1 MGKLSREKGKRGERE
16 VARVLK
22 TFGFPAWR
30 SVQYCGSTGEAADV
44 VGLDGF
50 HLEVK
55 RCELL
60 RIAEWLRQAERD
72 CGGDIPVVCHRR
84 SNERWYAT
92 LPMDEL
98 FGLVA
103 GFKGIAEQDAELK
116 SGVKNGEA

>member
-1 MGKLSREKGKRGERE
+1 MGKLSLEKGKRGEQE

-22 TFGFPAWR
+22 NFGFPARR

-55 RCELL
+55 RCESL
-60 RIAEWLRQAERD
+60 RLADWLRQAERD
-72 CGGDIPVVCHRR
+72 CGGAIPVVCHRR

-92 LPMDEL
+92 LPMDDL
-98 FGLVA
+98 FRLIAGLR
-103 GFKGIAEQDAELK
+103 GISKPLSEAE
-116 SGVKNGEA
+116 

>member
-1 MGKLSREKGKRGERE
+1 MLTMGRLSREKGKRGERE
-16 VARVLK
+16 VARVLQSL
-22 TFGFPAWR
+22 GFPARR
-30 SVQYCGSTGEAADV
+30 SVQYCGNTGDAADV

-55 RCELL
+55 RCESL
-60 RIAEWLRQAERD
+60 RLVEWLKQAERD
-72 CGGDIPVVCHRR
+72 CGGSVPVVCHRR

-103 GFKGIAEQDAELK
+103 ALKGVAKPLSGAE
-116 SGVKNGEA
+116 